1 MQSFGDRIYIDS
13 LHDKSY
19 VSNFQANLRVGFLFA
34 FCMTYDAVRAIKHS
48 ESMATEKL
56 TGASQPQIRLINKIR
71 SHTSLKPTSTVLA
84 SIPNASAWIDL
95 TLYSCT
101 DEELEKIRKKRPE
114 KYLVEKQFKTLATV
128 TDIPPPSD
136 KSRQSLRQ
144 WLESISA
151 SFQLPPAGKLLQYW
165 SRALLYRDLNAL
177 ASESE
182 ASITFRVQP
191 EKLAEGIPRLHEDF
205 ELPWAS
211 DPDDP
216 VALLIAYTGGTGQSK
231 ATVLLG
237 IPLSYDRDA
246 SVLVPPP
253 QGAVPFFNR
262 EWLEPPDPDATK
274 DDYLGSVPDCDD
286 FFSANPPKTGIAW
299 PEYWAY
305 VDLFVRTVTGN
316 PDPLPDLAPVV
327 GRRNTAWK
335 IVKWD
340 TGGATKKIADAY
352 QRAITQTPPLL
363 NAICN
368 KPRPPRKVDLPATL
382 NLSSVLLGH
391 IDTFDAKKGKREG
404 FALERSQRIAATAMT
419 QVPSGELLAV
429 NGPPGT
435 GKTSFL
441 RAVIGTEYVHA
452 ALHGADPSIIL
463 ATAATNK
470 AVTNIIESFAD
481 IAGPEMQPEW
491 SSRWLPHLPSYGWFY
506 PAASKPDADLNG
518 FMVLKGDRGKGG
530 QPDNLIKK
538 IAAEQFFSAE
548 QQQRNW
554 MLDAYLDLHRQALGL
569 PQKVPSANDAALM
582 IRKRLETSVAQ
593 MHTLQSLF
601 RRCVEYPLQMEGCR
615 RSEAVW
621 RQTLDEHTDRQ
632 TCLQQETVRLNAVL
646 FGWNEVMMSLR
657 ESSRL
662 NNLRKGWLYR
672 LRSLLFGDKAGEQA
686 QALENAALARMVA
699 IDPET
704 SVYRT
709 DALDVAE
716 RRHAQIAKM
725 LAHTREQ
732 RRATEQEMQ
741 STRTMLGHWQEW
753 RSQSNNLCANLPAE
767 EGTVL
772 EGALGEWAEAGF
784 PQEHELHR
792 KFEEML
798 DRSFRFRHFHMAA
811 RYWEAR
817 WLADVPALSDTG
829 NIRQALR
836 RAAMLAPVI
845 VATVYTLP
853 GILDEFEFAD
863 LLIFDESGQASP
875 EIGAASFA
883 YAKRAIV
890 VGDTCQLKP
899 VWNVVKEADARL
911 KRDLDI
917 NDVDEGF
924 SVSAGSIMKVA
935 QAHTS
940 LADAKPSR
948 LGSGIGLVAHYRC
961 RAGII
966 EYCRRLIYGE
976 GLDPVRVERPP
987 NGQHS
992 FLYPPMA
999 WVSVKQK
1006 AGAKKRGGSWV
1017 NDDQIQEIVHWLEH
1031 DRQRIVAHYG
1041 VERISD
1047 AVALIA
1053 PFRAQA
1059 LALRKAVT
1067 GLLGQEEADAMVI
1080 NTVHALQGAEKPI
1093 VAFSL
1098 TQDQGGFFV
1107 DRDGPNLLNVAVS
1120 RAKDCFILFAAPDV
1134 LQPAMDSKAAYGANN
1149 KATADPLGILIAYM
1163 NEAGK
1168 RLYPREV
1175 VVIEAP
1181 GKVERISEA
1190 LGLPAMVIPTG
1201 GHFRHLA
1208 MIGGKLVPEL
1218 LENGE
1223 AAVNALKQASA
1234 DLRQIDAFYLA
1245 TDDDNDGEEI
1255 AWHVQEVLR
1264 SAGVEDVTR
1273 ILRMRFY
1280 SLMPEDIRQARELA
1294 LPGID
1299 ARRVRA
1305 NILRSLFDAEFH
1317 QHLATADVQA
1327 SRPQLALLQE
1337 IAERQKESGH
1347 WRIRIGGCVDEKPV
1361 VGYVMTENSDAPARY
1376 STPAA
1381 AKEAASKITLTDA
1394 APIVARTYRKV
1405 VLPRYPAATTAQ
1417 TLIAAFKRYRWKP
1430 RKTTEALNALYLGH
1444 AAPKAY
1450 GVGEEDSSMITGD
1463 AS

>member
-1 MQSFGDRIYIDS
+1 
-13 LHDKSY
+13 
-19 VSNFQANLRVGFLFA
+19 
-34 FCMTYDAVRAIKHS
+34 
-48 ESMATEKL
+48 MATEKS
-56 TGASQPQIRLINKIR
+56 TGASPPQIRLINKIS
-71 SHTSLKPTSTVLA
+71 SHTSLKPSSKVLT
-84 SIPNASAWIDL
+84 SIPNAGAWIDL
-95 TLYSCT
+95 ALYSCSD
-101 DEELEKIRKKRPE
+101 DELGKIGKDRPE
-114 KYLVEKQFKTLATV
+114 KSRAEKQIKTLADV
-128 TDIPPPSD
+128 TGIPPSTS
-136 KSRQSLRQ
+136 KSHQSIRE

-182 ASITFRVQP
+182 ASITIRLQP
-191 EKLAEGIPRLHEDF
+191 EKLAEELPRLRDDF
-205 ELPWAS
+205 EPPRAAN
-211 DPDDP
+211 PDDP
-216 VALLIAYTGGTGQSK
+216 IALLIAYTGGTGQSK
-231 ATVLLG
+231 PSVLLG
-237 IPLSYDRDA
+237 IPLSYDREL

-253 QGAVPFFNR
+253 QGSVPFFNR

-286 FFSANPPKTGIAW
+286 FFSANPLQKGITW

-305 VDLFVRTVTGN
+305 IESFVRTVTGN
-316 PDPLPDLAPVV
+316 PIPLPNLAPVV
-327 GRRNTAWK
+327 GRRDTVWK

-340 TGGATKKIADAY
+340 TGGATKRIADAY
-352 QRAITQTPPLL
+352 QRAITQAPPLL

-368 KPRPPRKVDLPATL
+368 KPRPPRKVDLPTTL
-382 NLSSVLLGH
+382 NLSSALLGH

-419 QVPSGELLAV
+419 QVSPGELLAV

-441 RAVIGTEYVHA
+441 RAVIGTEYVQS
-452 ALHGADPSIIL
+452 ALRGTDPWIIL

-470 AVTNIIESFAD
+470 AVTNIIESFAG

-506 PAASKPDADLNG
+506 PAASKPDAELNG
-518 FMVLKGDRGKGG
+518 FMVLKRDGGKGG
-530 QPDNLIKK
+530 QPVSLIKK
-538 IAAEQFFSAE
+538 IAAEQFFTVE

-554 MLDAYLDLHRQALGL
+554 MLDAYLDLHRQSLGL

-582 IRKRLETSVAQ
+582 IQKRLETSVAQ

-601 RRCVEYPLQMEGCR
+601 RQCIEYPLHVEGCR

-621 RQTLDEHTDRQ
+621 QQTLDEQADCQMLLER
-632 TCLQQETVRLNAVL
+632 ETVSLDAVL
-646 FGWNEVMMSLR
+646 LGWNEVMASLR

-662 NNLRKGWLYR
+662 YDLRKGWIYR
-672 LRSLLFGDKAGEQA
+672 LRSLFVGDKAGERA
-686 QALENAALARMVA
+686 LALENAAFARMA
-699 IDPET
+699 ALDPET

-716 RRHAQIAKM
+716 CRHAQIVEM
-725 LAHTREQ
+725 LANIRKQ
-732 RRATEQEMQ
+732 QRATELAMQ
-741 STRTMLGHWQEW
+741 TTQTMLGHWQEW
-753 RSQSNNLCANLPAE
+753 RSLAHNLCANFPAE
-767 EGTVL
+767 EGSVL
-772 EGALGEWAEAGF
+772 EGALGEWAGAGF

-817 WLADVPALSDTG
+817 WLADVPAPSDTG

-890 VGDTCQLKP
+890 VGDTYQLKP

-911 KRDLDI
+911 KRDMEI
-917 NDVDEGF
+917 SDVDEGF

-940 LADAKPSR
+940 LADSKPGR

-976 GLDPVRVERPP
+976 GLEPVRVERPP

-1006 AGAKKRGGSWV
+1006 TGAKKQGGSWV
-1017 NDDQIQEIVHWLEH
+1017 NDDQIREIVHWLKH
-1031 DRQRIVAHYG
+1031 DRQLIIAHYG

-1120 RAKDCFILFAAPDV
+1120 RAKDCFILFAASAI
-1134 LQPAMDSKAAYGANN
+1134 LQPAMDVKAAYGANN
-1149 KATADPLGILIAYM
+1149 KVTTEPLGILIAYM

-1181 GKVERISEA
+1181 GKVERIEEA
-1190 LGLPAMVIPTG
+1190 LGLSAMVIPTG
-1201 GHFRHLA
+1201 GHFRRLA
-1208 MIGGKLVPEL
+1208 MAGGKLVSQI
-1218 LENGE
+1218 LEDGE
-1223 AAVNALKQASA
+1223 TTVNALKEASA

-1245 TDDDNDGEEI
+1245 TDDDDDGEEI

-1264 SAGVEDVTR
+1264 GTGVEDVTR
-1273 ILRMRFY
+1273 IRRMRFY
-1280 SLMPEDIRQARELA
+1280 SLTQEDIRQARELA

-1305 NILRSLFDAEFH
+1305 NVLRSLYDADLH
-1317 QHLATADVQA
+1317 RKLVAADVQA

-1347 WRIRIGGCVDEKPV
+1347 WRVRIDGCVDEKPV
-1361 VGYVMTENSDAPARY
+1361 VGYVMTENSDTPARY
-1376 STPAA
+1376 PSQAA
-1381 AKEAASKITLTDA
+1381 AREAASKIALSDA
-1394 APIVARTYRKV
+1394 VPIGERTFRKV
-1405 VLPRYPAATTAQ
+1405 FLPRYPAATTAQ

-1444 AAPKAY
+1444 AAPQVY
-1450 GVGEEDSSMITGD
+1450 GVGEEDPSMIPGEV
-1463 AS
+1463 S